1 MSEHEPPT
9 DDGPIGQIQAYF
21 ETVTWTVCQV
31 TPKLFLID
39 RILLMITKNL
49 IHSVLRNVSGDWQ
62 QELG

>member
-39 RILLMITKNL
+39 RILSIDDHKNL
-49 IHSVLRNVSGDWQ
+49 IHSVL
-62 QELG
+62 